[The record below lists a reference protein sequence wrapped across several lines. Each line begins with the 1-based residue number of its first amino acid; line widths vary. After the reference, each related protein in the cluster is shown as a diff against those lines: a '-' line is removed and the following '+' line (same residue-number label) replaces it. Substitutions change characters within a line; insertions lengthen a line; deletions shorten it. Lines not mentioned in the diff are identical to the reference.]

1 MFNTPRQAGGA
12 GAVFFEAYVAGVDL
26 KRSACK
32 VRTDG
37 GQTIHGVRW
46 LKNAGGSNSYGDNSG
61 PCEQDRVMVMKLP
74 GNQHWIFGYVPT
86 LTNDSAKSAGPAL
99 GAQGVVPEELA
110 NFSTAQSDTVSGDQS
125 MPADQRPGDRSWTSH
140 GGGMIA
146 LMRAG
151 TVIAKASPTSLFMLS
166 PFDDVGRLVTRNWE
180 HYTDVDSVRK
190 ISSGGAVSSVHE
202 YFPTSARAR
211 SELPSMRETRGGA
224 DAVGDAGGIARRV
237 TFDDGG
243 TMTSQQTEY
252 ADGRKHEIVTTGGST
267 VESDTTITGKFTKV
281 HGGDT
286 TFFNMD
292 ETSIHFDVG
301 GDIKVDADKD
311 GIVIDAGGQGILTIP
326 RSGNI
331 TMEALAKMLL
341 KSGGDMKLESGGAM
355 DLQSAGPMNLGAGG
369 GLNMTSAN
377 GGGTANMTVG
387 QFNVKAGEV
396 NFE

>member
-1 MFNTPRQAGGA
+1 MFNVARQAGGA

-37 GQTIHGVRW
+37 GQTISGVRW
-46 LKNAGGSNSYGDNSG
+46 LKGAGGANSYGDNSG
-61 PCEQDRVMVMKLP
+61 PAEQDRVMIMKLP
-74 GNQHWIFGYVPT
+74 GNQHWILGYVPV
-86 LTNDSAKSAGPAL
+86 LTNDNMKAVGPAL
-99 GAQGVVPEELA
+99 GKQGDTPEELA
-110 NFSTAQSDTVSGDQS
+110 NFSMAQSDSVSGDQS
-125 MPADQRPGDRSWTSH
+125 MPADQRVGDWSRTSH

-190 ISSGGAVSSVHE
+190 ISSGGAVSMVHE
-202 YFPTSARAR
+202 TFPTSARAR
-211 SELPSMRETRGGA
+211 SELPSMREVRGGA

-252 ADGRKHEIVTTGGST
+252 ANGRKHEIVQTGGST

-286 TFFNMD
+286 TFFNMN
-292 ETSIHFDVG
+292 ETSVHFDVAN
-301 GDIKVDADKD
+301 DIKVDADKN
-311 GIVIDAGGQGILTIP
+311 GIIIDAAGQATITIPRAGKITVECSADMLMKAGGQ
-326 RSGNI
+326 
-331 TMEALAKMLL
+331 MDFQ
-341 KSGGDMKLESGGAM
+341 SGGS
-355 DLQSAGPMNLGAGG
+355 MNFGAGG
-369 GLNMTSAN
+369 GLNFTSAS
-377 GGGTANMTVG
+377 GSGKATMTVD
-387 QFNVKAGEV
+387 QFNIKANEV
-396 NFE
+396 NIE

>member
-1 MFNTPRQAGGA
+1 MFNVARQAGGA

-37 GQTIHGVRW
+37 GQTISGVRW
-46 LKNAGGSNSYGDNSG
+46 LKGAGGANSYGDNSG
-61 PCEQDRVMVMKLP
+61 PAEQDRVMIMKLP
-74 GNQHWIFGYVPT
+74 GNQHWILGYVPV
-86 LTNDSAKSAGPAL
+86 LTNDNMKAVGPAL
-99 GAQGVVPEELA
+99 GKQGESPEELA
-110 NFSTAQSDTVSGDQS
+110 NFSSAQSDSVSGDQS
-125 MPADQRPGDRSWTSH
+125 MPADQRVGDRSWTSH

-180 HYTDVDSVRK
+180 HYTDVDSIRK

-202 YFPTSARAR
+202 TFPTSARAR

-252 ADGRKHEIVTTGGST
+252 ANGRKHELVTTGGST

-286 TFFNMD
+286 TYFNMN
-292 ETSIHFDVG
+292 ETSVHFDVAN
-301 GDIKVDADKD
+301 DIKVDADKN
-311 GIVIDAGGQGILTIP
+311 GIIIDAAGQAKITIPRAGKITVECSADMLMKAGGQ
-326 RSGNI
+326 
-331 TMEALAKMLL
+331 MDFQ
-341 KSGGDMKLESGGAM
+341 SGGS
-355 DLQSAGPMNLGAGG
+355 MNFGAGG
-369 GLNMTSAN
+369 GLNFTSAS
-377 GGGTANMTVG
+377 GSGTATMTVDK
-387 QFNVKAGEV
+387 FNVKASEV

>member
-1 MFNTPRQAGGA
+1 MFNVARQAGGA
-12 GAVFFEAYVAGVDL
+12 GATFFTGYVAGVDV

-37 GQTIHGVRW
+37 GQTIQGVRW
-46 LKNAGGSNSYGDNSG
+46 LKAAGGANSYGDNST
-61 PCEQDRVMVMKLP
+61 PSEQDRVMVMRLP
-74 GNQHWIFGYVPT
+74 GNECWIFGYIPVV
-86 LTNDSAKSAGPAL
+86 TNDNAKAVGPAL

-125 MPADQRPGDRSWTSH
+125 MPADQRPGDWSRTSH

-151 TVIAKASPTSLFMLS
+151 TVLAKASPTSLFMLS
-166 PFDDVGRLVTRNWE
+166 PFDDMGRLVTRNWE

-202 YFPTSARAR
+202 TFPTSARAR

-252 ADGRKHEIVTTGGST
+252 ANGRKHELVTTGGST

-286 TFFNMD
+286 TYFNMN
-292 ETSIHFDVG
+292 ESSIHFDVAN
-301 GDIKVDADKD
+301 DIKVDADKN
-311 GIVIDAGGQGILTIP
+311 GIIIDAAGQAKITIPRAGKITVECSADMLMKAGGQ
-326 RSGNI
+326 
-331 TMEALAKMLL
+331 MDFQ
-341 KSGGDMKLESGGAM
+341 SGGS
-355 DLQSAGPMNLGAGG
+355 MNFGAGG
-369 GLNMTSAN
+369 GLNFTSAS
-377 GGGTANMTVG
+377 GSGTATMTVDK
-387 QFNVKAGEV
+387 FNVKASEV

>member
-46 LKNAGGSNSYGDNSG
+46 LKNAGGSNSYGDNAG
-61 PCEQDRVMVMKLP
+61 PSEQDRVMIMKLP

-86 LTNDSAKSAGPAL
+86 LTNDNAKSAGPAL

-151 TVIAKASPTSLFMLS
+151 TVIAKASPTALFMLS

-202 YFPTSARAR
+202 FFPTSARAR

-252 ADGRKHEIVTTGGST
+252 ANGRKHEIVTTGGST

-286 TFFNMD
+286 TYFNMN
-292 ETSIHFDVG
+292 ETSVHFDVAG
-301 GDIKVDADKD
+301 NIQVDATKD
-311 GIVIDAGGQGILTIP
+311 GIIIDASGQAKITIP
-326 RSGNI
+326 KSGKI
-331 TMEALAKMLL
+331 VVECASDMLM
-341 KSGGDMKLESGGAM
+341 KSGGQM
-355 DLQSAGPMNLGAGG
+355 DFQSAGSMNFGAGG
-369 GLNMTSAN
+369 GLNFTSAS

-387 QFNVKAGEV
+387 TLNVKANEV